1 VSAPESNSHL
11 AATVAAKCFAIEGKL
26 VDVEPLLRGHIN
38 QTWISTWKSVG
49 GVKRRYLHQRINESI
64 FQQVD
69 RLMNNIELVSRR
81 LGQTC
86 DVAGYKSMRLVPT
99 NQGESWCRSAG
110 AAWRTYEFV
119 EETQAFDR
127 CTGSEQAHATA
138 RIFGWFHASL
148 ADLDASLFHETIPH
162 FFSPGHRWLQ
172 FQTALSRGDAMAGD
186 ESKTGRDFKRRRE
199 LSKDAIEF
207 AREQHWLI
215 ELFDKH
221 LATGEIPSRIVH
233 GDTKLNNVLFDVH
246 SGAAICVVDLDTC
259 MPGFS
264 LYDFGDMVRFTAATS
279 EEDEPDTSLA
289 GTSLEIY
296 RALATGYMECVQ
308 DSIQPLERELLHLA
322 GPLVSLVIGLRF
334 LTDHL
339 TGDTYFGASRE
350 NQNLDRA
357 RVQFAQVAH
366 MEKMR
371 DEMLGA

>member
-1 VSAPESNSHL
+1 VSDNVSSSQE
-11 AATVAAKCFAIEGKL
+11 AAIAAARCFAIEGEL
-26 VDVEPLLRGHIN
+26 IDTEALPRGHIH
-38 QTWISTWKSVG
+38 QTWISTWTAHAG
-49 GVKRRYLHQRINESI
+49 GKQRFLHQRINESI
-64 FQQVD
+64 FQQVG
-69 RLMNNIELVSRR
+69 RLMSNIELVSRK
-81 LGQTC
+81 LGQSC
-86 DVAGYKSMRLVPT
+86 EAAGYEAMRLVPT

-110 AAWRTYEFV
+110 AAWRTYEFI
-119 EETQAFDR
+119 ENTRAFDR

-148 ADLDASLFHETIPH
+148 AEMDASLFHETIPN

-172 FQTALSRGDAMAGD
+172 FQTALSRGEALVGD
-186 ESKTGRDFKRRRE
+186 ESSVGRDFARRRA
-199 LSKDAIEF
+199 LAKDAIAF
-207 AREQHWLI
+207 AKDQHWLI
-215 ELFDKH
+215 ELFDRH
-221 LATGEIPSRIVH
+221 LSKGEIPSRIVH
-233 GDTKLNNVLFDVH
+233 GDTKLNNVLFDAE
-246 SGAAICVVDLDTC
+246 SGAARCVVDLDTC

-289 GTSLEIY
+289 GTSLEVY
-296 RALATGYMECVQ
+296 RALAAGYLECAQ
-308 DSIQPLERELLHLA
+308 DSISPLERELLHLA
-322 GPLVSLVIGLRF
+322 GPLVSLLIGLRF